1 MHYCHCSTGLLTF
14 MRFLHT
20 SDLHLGRSLY
30 GVNRDETFEKFLVWL
45 TETIRTESID
55 CLIIAGDVFDN
66 ATPSHRM
73 QRAYYRFL
81 ASVATSTDCRHVIV
95 TGGNHDSPSLLN
107 APDTLL
113 EALNITVVGQATA
126 DPADEVVLL
135 RDEDGKPIAVVA
147 AVPYLRERDLR
158 TSTENET
165 QQDKEEKIRL
175 ATAEHYRRVTQ
186 TALELRGESDIPYI
200 ATGHLF
206 AADGDPSDEERNLYI
221 GSLGLIPASARPFR
235 RRSTI
240 WRLGTC
246 TRRNAWPETTRVAIA
261 AVPSHWTFPNAKP
274 PKASASWK
282 RRAKRVRFDSLKFP
296 LSTRWCRSRATKR
309 RSPKN

>member
-1 MHYCHCSTGLLTF
+1 

-30 GVNRDETFEKFLVWL
+30 GVNRDETFEKFLTWL
-45 TETIRTESID
+45 TETIRTETID

-113 EALNITVVGQATA
+113 EALNITVIGQATA

-135 RDEDGKPIAVVA
+135 RDAAGTPLLRPYPIYANVICAQAPKTKHSRTKKKRFARQRQSTIAV
-147 AVPYLRERDLR
+147 
-158 TSTENET
+158 
-165 QQDKEEKIRL
+165 
-175 ATAEHYRRVTQ
+175 
-186 TALELRGESDIPYI
+186 
-200 ATGHLF
+200 
-206 AADGDPSDEERNLYI
+206 
-221 GSLGLIPASARPFR
+221 
-235 RRSTI
+235 
-240 WRLGTC
+240 
-246 TRRNAWPETTRVAIA
+246 
-261 AVPSHWTFPNAKP
+261 
-274 PKASASWK
+274 
-282 RRAKRVRFDSLKFP
+282 
-296 LSTRWCRSRATKR
+296 
-309 RSPKN
+309 

>member
-1 MHYCHCSTGLLTF
+1 

-30 GVNRDETFEKFLVWL
+30 GVNRDETFEKFLTWL
-45 TETIRTESID
+45 TETIRTEAID

-113 EALNITVVGQATA
+113 EALNIIVVGQATA

-135 RDEDGKPIAVVA
+135 RDAAGTPLAVVA

-165 QQDKEEKIRL
+165 QQDKEEKIRS
-175 ATAEHYRRVTQ
+175 ATAEHYRHVDR
-186 TALELRGESDIPYI
+186 
-200 ATGHLF
+200 
-206 AADGDPSDEERNLYI
+206 
-221 GSLGLIPASARPFR
+221 
-235 RRSTI
+235 
-240 WRLGTC
+240 
-246 TRRNAWPETTRVAIA
+246 
-261 AVPSHWTFPNAKP
+261 K
-274 PKASASWK
+274 
-282 RRAKRVRFDSLKFP
+282 
-296 LSTRWCRSRATKR
+296 STRLNSSHYQQSRMPSSA
-309 RSPKN
+309 